1 MSICRSSKPDRLLGY
16 EGRGKKQEALD
27 LFEEAFDLSP
37 ENAVVLSTYGQRLL
51 AKGQKERANEMLES
65 ALETF
70 VAEMDSGI
78 LRSNDLTRLRQT
90 ARLLKRD
97 DVLERLE
104 EWEVQSGSS
113 KTLFSERLLAISTSE
128 EEAVNPD

>member
-1 MSICRSSKPDRLLGY
+1 M
-16 EGRGKKQEALD
+16 
-27 LFEEAFDLSP
+27 SP

-78 LRSNDLTRLRQT
+78 LRSNDLTRLRPT